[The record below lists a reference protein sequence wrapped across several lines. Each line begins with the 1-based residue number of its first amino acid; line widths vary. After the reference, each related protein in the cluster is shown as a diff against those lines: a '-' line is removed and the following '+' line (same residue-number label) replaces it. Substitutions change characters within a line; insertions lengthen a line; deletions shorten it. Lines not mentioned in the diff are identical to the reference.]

1 MEEKK
6 IKKTSDMTI
15 GSPVIN
21 ILKYAFPLL
30 LGSLMYQLYNFA
42 DSIVVGNFVGKTAL
56 AAVGTTGVILWMAS
70 SVFVGFSAGAMILV
84 SQYYGANR
92 HDMLTAVVNNCCAI
106 TNILALPVI
115 IIGIVLSR
123 PILNMMHVPSD
134 AYEQAHIYLI
144 ISFIGIAPLVGYN
157 LNSGFLRG
165 MGDSKS
171 PLKFLV
177 VSTIVNIILDILF
190 VAVFKWG
197 VAGAALATSLAQLI
211 SWIYSI
217 IYIKKHYDWL
227 EIKTFGF
234 KCNKDLL
241 NEMVKLGL
249 PIGVNE
255 VLFCSGIML
264 LQSVVN
270 THGSDFMAGFN
281 VAAKLDALGYMSVDA
296 LYLAVTTFAGQNIGA
311 RKTERIK
318 HSIKPTLLVSVVIVA
333 AVTGMLIVFGN
344 PFMSLFTPDKAVID
358 VGYAYL
364 IRVMPFYSLVAMF
377 NVLNGYMQGAGETL
391 IPAVTNLVSVWFIR
405 LPAAYIIN
413 HFLAAENLF
422 FCYACGWTVNL
433 LLTIILFNKPSV
445 KKKVYGLN

>member
-1 MEEKK
+1 MKEKE
-6 IKKTSDMTI
+6 IKKVTDMTV
-15 GSPVIN
+15 GNPVVN

-56 AAVGTTGVILWMAS
+56 AAVGTTGVILWVAS
-70 SVFVGFSAGAMILV
+70 SIFVGFSAGAMILV

-92 HDMLTAVVNNCCAI
+92 HDMLKSVVNNCCAI

-115 IIGIVLSR
+115 VIGIFLTK
-123 PILNMMHVPSD
+123 PILNMMHVPPD
-134 AYEQAHIYLI
+134 AYEQAHRYLI
-144 ISFIGIAPLVGYN
+144 ISFVGIAPLVGYN

-177 VSTIVNIILDILF
+177 VSTIVNIVLDVLF
-190 VAVFKWG
+190 VAVFHWG
-197 VAGAALATSLAQLI
+197 VEGAALATSFAQLI

-234 KCNKDLL
+234 KCDKGILK
-241 NEMVKLGL
+241 EMIKLGL

-264 LQSVVN
+264 LQSIVN

-311 RKTERIK
+311 GKTERIR
-318 HSIKPTLLVSVVIVA
+318 HSIKPTLFVSTIIVVIV
-333 AVTGMLIVFGN
+333 TGSLILFGK
-344 PFMSLFTPDKAVID
+344 PFMSLFTPEKQVIA

-364 IRVMPFYSLVAMF
+364 IRVMPFYALVALF

-391 IPAVTNLVSVWFIR
+391 IPAVTNLVSVWFVR
-405 LPAAYIIN
+405 LPAAYILN
-413 HFLAAENLF
+413 HYFAAENLF
-422 FCYACGWTVNL
+422 LCYACGWAINL
-433 LLTIILFNKPSV
+433 IITIIMFNRPSV
-445 KKKVYGLN
+445 KRKVYGE